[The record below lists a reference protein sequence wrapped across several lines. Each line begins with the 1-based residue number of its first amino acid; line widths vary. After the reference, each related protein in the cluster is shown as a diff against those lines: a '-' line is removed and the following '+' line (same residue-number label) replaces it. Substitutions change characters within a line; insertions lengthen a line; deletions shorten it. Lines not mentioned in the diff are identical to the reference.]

1 MTFALLFQFAES
13 PHPNDVYKS
22 KIELETAK
30 NDVIKASW
38 GKVCKQRN
46 LTLSL
51 ADYKHLFGELNNLK
65 EKLNRLESF
74 GAGWSFLKSFY
85 FTVTIITTIGYGD
98 ITPKT
103 TAGMW
108 LAILAGF
115 LGVPIMLLTLKSL
128 GEFINDVILK
138 VLKLLEKTLLK
149 RSNVKHLEFKML
161 IITLLMM
168 VTLLLIGA
176 THEMKQNDWSLLE
189 GVYAWFITMSTIGFG
204 DFVVAKSYIQGKDYT
219 EKPLFYSAVLF
230 LFLIFGLGVV
240 ASVINAVGEFLET
253 NKYVRKSIEMC
264 FGVGG
269 ERQTQQ
275 RRHST
280 SDKRNEKGREE
291 RATGNIN
298 EGISDEM
305 ETT

>member
-1 MTFALLFQFAES
+1 
-13 PHPNDVYKS
+13 
-22 KIELETAK
+22 
-30 NDVIKASW
+30 
-38 GKVCKQRN
+38 
-46 LTLSL
+46 
-51 ADYKHLFGELNNLK
+51 
-65 EKLNRLESF
+65 
-74 GAGWSFLKSFY
+74 
-85 FTVTIITTIGYGD
+85 
-98 ITPKT
+98 
-103 TAGMW
+103 
-108 LAILAGF
+108 
-115 LGVPIMLLTLKSL
+115 
-128 GEFINDVILK
+128 
-138 VLKLLEKTLLK
+138 
-149 RSNVKHLEFKML
+149 
-161 IITLLMM
+161 
-168 VTLLLIGA
+168 
-176 THEMKQNDWSLLE
+176 
-189 GVYAWFITMSTIGFG
+189 MSTIGFG